1 MLLPR
6 HALPKPSRPSV
17 DQPAVDQPAV
27 DQPAVG
33 QTLGDLLDDGL
44 GAPLDRFERLR
55 HRCQTIDDPQTRA
68 ELDWMLEEE
77 PMAFLSFAAS
87 TIALHGMATPAL
99 VRDLV
104 RAGYPE
110 GSALSVAL
118 WWLCG
123 LHPPEVLLDVGIP
136 PWLHQF
142 DRARLR
148 AARRRREGDDE
159 SVDSYL
165 LEVELFDGSIGTLHA
180 QVDSCFRGAVI
191 HGFAADQTMAET
203 MELFRAATKWRRDN
217 GLEVTPASPFR
228 AVGVER
234 AALSLSGPLRDTVAG
249 DAPISLVSPWP
260 GIRSLLLF
268 LVIDCGPDTD
278 VDESGNR

>member
-6 HALPKPSRPSV
+6 HALPEPSRSPV
-17 DQPAVDQPAV
+17 DRQAGD
-27 DQPAVG
+27 
-33 QTLGDLLDDGL
+33 QTLGDLLDDEL
-44 GAPLDRFERLR
+44 GAPLDRFGRLR
-55 HRCQTIDDPQTRA
+55 HRCQTIDDPDTRA
-68 ELDWMLEEE
+68 ELDWMLEVE

-87 TIALHGMATPAL
+87 TIALHGMDTPAL

-110 GSALSVAL
+110 GAALSVAL

-123 LHPPEVLLDVGIP
+123 LRPPEVLLGVGIP
-136 PWLHQF
+136 PWLHNL

-148 AARRRREGDDE
+148 AARRRRERDDE

-165 LEVELFDGSIGTLHA
+165 LEVELVNGSIGTLHA
-180 QVDSCFRGAVI
+180 QVDSCYDGAVV

-203 MELFRAATKWRRDN
+203 MGLFRAATKWQRDN

-228 AVGVER
+228 AVGVEQ
-234 AALSLSGPLRDTVAG
+234 AAFSLTGPLRGTTPG

-268 LVIDCGPDTD
+268 LVIDCGAGANPDSGD
-278 VDESGNR
+278 SDEQ

>member
-6 HALPKPSRPSV
+6 HALPESSPPFVARRDAEQQAS
-17 DQPAVDQPAV
+17 
-27 DQPAVG
+27 G

-55 HRCQTIDDPQTRA
+55 HRCQTIDDPETRA
-68 ELDWMLEEE
+68 ELDWMLQEE

-87 TIALHGMATPAL
+87 TIALHGMDTPAL

-110 GSALSVAL
+110 GAALSVAL

-123 LHPPEVLLDVGIP
+123 LRPPEVLLGVGIP
-136 PWLHQF
+136 PWLNEL

-148 AARRRREGDDE
+148 AARRRREREDE

-165 LEVELFDGSIGTLHA
+165 LEVELVDGSIGTLHA
-180 QVDSCFRGAVI
+180 QVDSWHDGAVV
-191 HGFAADQTMAET
+191 HGFAADQTMADT
-203 MELFRAATKWRRDN
+203 MGLFRKATKWRRDN
-217 GLEVTPASPFR
+217 GLEVTAASPFR
-228 AVGVER
+228 MLAVEK
-234 AALSLSGPLRDTVAG
+234 AACSLTGPLRDTVAG
-249 DAPISLVSPWP
+249 EAPISLVSPWP

-268 LVIDCGPDTD
+268 LVIDCGTGVPPDFD
-278 VDESGNR
+278 DSGNR